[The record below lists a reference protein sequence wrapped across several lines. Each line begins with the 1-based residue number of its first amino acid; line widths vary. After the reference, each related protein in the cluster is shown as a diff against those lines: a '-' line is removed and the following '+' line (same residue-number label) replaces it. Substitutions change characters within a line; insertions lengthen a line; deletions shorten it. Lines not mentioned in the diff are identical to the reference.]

1 MHSFYYIKKK
11 KRETYGENGFED
23 WGGYMAAKQAKLE
36 EQFKN
41 EANKEIKTSNIFK
54 GIAIFVNGYTNPTAD
69 ELRHLMMVHGGI
81 YHHYMRPKATT
92 HIIASNLPYSKIIL
106 YKKSQNP
113 IPICKPEW
121 IVDSIKANRI
131 LNFQNYLLYSH
142 CTNVQ
147 PQLKYVIQNIR
158 NETDVFETHNDM
170 QKNNELV
177 LGINQN

>member
-1 MHSFYYIKKK
+1 MSRKK

-69 ELRHLMMVHGGI
+69 ELRHLMM
-81 YHHYMRPKATT
+81 
-92 HIIASNLPYSKIIL
+92 
-106 YKKSQNP
+106 
-113 IPICKPEW
+113 
-121 IVDSIKANRI
+121 
-131 LNFQNYLLYSH
+131 
-142 CTNVQ
+142 
-147 PQLKYVIQNIR
+147 
-158 NETDVFETHNDM
+158 
-170 QKNNELV
+170 LV